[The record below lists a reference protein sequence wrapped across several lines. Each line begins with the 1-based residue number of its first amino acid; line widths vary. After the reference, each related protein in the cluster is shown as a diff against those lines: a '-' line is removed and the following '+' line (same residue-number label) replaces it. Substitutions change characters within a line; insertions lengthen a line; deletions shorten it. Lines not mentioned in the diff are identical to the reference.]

1 VTRASLAMRGDADAW
16 QSIEALRLG
25 VVPLSL
31 AEAYTV
37 GREAEVASLRHL
49 LEQRQGMR
57 ILFGDYGHGKTH
69 LLDLLEQLAR
79 QEGFVTARGT
89 LDPAE
94 VPPSHPLRLYRA
106 LMSGMRCPDAPDAS
120 PLPILDRLAQSRE
133 HLEPSGGRHS
143 RFLTPALAGR
153 ARSSELFPQ
162 LLEYVHGHDV
172 DLDDLN
178 RRMGWYG
185 IPSRPLLKLSDF
197 RTFGR
202 VYAHL
207 VGTWA
212 TWCKDAGYKGLV
224 VLLDEV
230 ERVSALDAEHHRLA
244 EQVLRHYAAVALA
257 PQHLAFDPESRDA
270 MYRGGQ
276 RVHQELPLRFVPDQP
291 LAVVMALTP
300 APEVESLVQR
310 MIAAKGV
317 RIDLPV
323 LERRL
328 HGALVDRVANRYR
341 AAYPDFALREADV
354 RRLREQ
360 VLAAHPDDDA
370 SPRRIVRAAVFL
382 LDGLRLEQAPAEP
395 SP

>member
-1 VTRASLAMRGDADAW
+1 MTRADGDADAW

-25 VVPLSL
+25 VVPFSL

-37 GREAEVASLRHL
+37 GREAEVASLRRL

-57 ILFGDYGHGKTH
+57 VLFGDYGHGKTH
-69 LLDLLEQLAR
+69 LLDLLEHLAR
-79 QEGFVTARGT
+79 KEGFVTARGT

-106 LMSGMRCPDAPDAS
+106 LVSGMRCPDAPDAS
-120 PLPILDRLAQSRE
+120 PLQILDRLRESRE
-133 HLEPSGGRHS
+133 HLGPTGSRHS
-143 RFLTPALAGR
+143 RFLTPALAAR
-153 ARSSELFPQ
+153 AQGSELFPQ
-162 LLEYVHGHDV
+162 LLDYVHGHEV
-172 DLDDLN
+172 DIDDLN
-178 RRMGWYG
+178 RQMGWHG
-185 IPSRPLLKLSDF
+185 IASQPLLKLSDF

-212 TWCKDAGYKGLV
+212 AWCKDAGYKGLV

-244 EQVLRHYAAVALA
+244 EQVLRHYAAVVLA

-276 RVHQELPLRFVPDQP
+276 RVHQELPLRFADDQP
-291 LAVVMALTP
+291 LALVMALTP
-300 APEVESLVQR
+300 APEVEALLQR
-310 MIAAKGV
+310 IIAAKGI
-317 RIDLPV
+317 RIDLPA

-328 HGALVDRVANRYR
+328 HGALLDRVVDRYR
-341 AAYPDFALREADV
+341 AAYPDFAPSAAEVA
-354 RRLREQ
+354 RLREQ
-360 VLAAHPDDDA
+360 VLAAHQDDDA
-370 SPRRIVRAAVFL
+370 SPRRIVRATVSL
-382 LDGLRLEQAPAEP
+382 LDGLRLERR